1 MLHDWVKSRNCLFQ
15 VFYVDYGNTGV
26 LEEKDIRKLTPEFM
40 HLPHQAVECF
50 LYGVTLSKEMLE
62 DPNEYEE
69 SR

>member
-1 MLHDWVKSRNCLFQ
+1 M
-15 VFYVDYGNTGV
+15 DYGNTEV
-26 LEEKDIRKLTPEFM
+26 LEEKNIRKLTPEFM

-50 LYGVTLSKEMLE
+50 LYGITLSKEMLE